1 MAQDRT
7 QRPFVEELPR
17 LLEARR
23 MSVRSVEKALGLSH
37 GFLSR
42 VLRQRDYK
50 TPSPDLTRRV
60 AQALDL
66 APDFFPEAREGFI
79 FERVRA
85 DAKLRDRLYDELRGA
100 RRR

>member
-1 MAQDRT
+1 
-7 QRPFVEELPR
+7 
-17 LLEARR
+17 
-23 MSVRSVEKALGLSH
+23 MSVRALENAVGLSH

-60 AQALDL
+60 AQPLGL
-66 APDFFPEAREGFI
+66 PPDFFPEAREGFVC
-79 FERVRA
+79 ERVRC
-85 DAKLRDRLYDELRGA
+85 DAKLRERLYDELRGS